1 MAYFIDVH
9 EGPTD
14 QPAVLPSLA
23 ELEEAH
29 ARDLAVQERFGV
41 RFLGFYLNPAS
52 GTVTCAA
59 EAPSIGAVVST
70 HVAAHGEDGRPARVV
85 EISRDDLEGFL
96 GGMRMTASGIAL
108 NDDGSAP
115 GSSFRTILFTDLER
129 SVQVTQA
136 LGDVRA
142 MDVLHHHDAIL
153 RSALAA
159 HRGREVKHTGDGI
172 MASFRSAS
180 DAVAASIWA
189 QRQFASM
196 AGETPGPLNVR
207 IGISAGEPVSE
218 HGDLFGSAVQLAA
231 RLCGRAEAGDVLVS
245 AAVRELCTAQPIPF
259 VDCGMC
265 ELKGFAGP
273 VHHFRVDWRAEIP
286 APVVRGSDR
295 ERLPG

>member
-1 MAYFIDVH
+1 VAYFIDVH
-9 EGPTD
+9 EGAD
-14 QPAVLPSLA
+14 QPEGRPSLA
-23 ELEEAH
+23 EIEEAH
-29 ARDLAVQERFGV
+29 ARDLAAQERFGV
-41 RFLGFYLNPAS
+41 RFVGFYLNPAS
-52 GTVTCAA
+52 GTASCVA
-59 EAPSIGAVVST
+59 EAPSIHAVVST
-70 HVAAHGEDGRPARVV
+70 HVAAHGEDGRPARVM

-108 NDDGSAP
+108 SDDGSEL

-129 SVQVTQA
+129 SVQWTQA

-142 MDVLHHHDAIL
+142 MDVLHRHDGVLRAALESHH
-153 RSALAA
+153 
-159 HRGREVKHTGDGI
+159 GREVKHTGDGI

-189 QRQFASM
+189 QRQFISRS
-196 AGETPGPLNVR
+196 GEPPGPLNVR

-218 HGDLFGSAVQLAA
+218 RGDLFGSAVQLAA
-231 RLCGRAEAGDVLVS
+231 RLCGRAEPGEVLVS

-273 VHHFRVDWRAEIP
+273 VHHFSVDWRSETP
-286 APVVRGSDR
+286 STVVRGSDR